1 VQRDLDPKG
10 FDVYAIMAHQGKTL
24 RVLVSKARSYFFISP
39 NGLVSFR
46 FLKTNHAQ
54 ISHAPEK
61 DTTEDN
67 TTVWSLMNFL
77 VLLWVGN
84 FDYIWY
90 KIIDHGGIGR
100 YETRVF
106 PDGHPR
112 EGEIYI
118 IIKDDRSRGLSE
130 SLPAMSQ
137 SDFPEHFPFTLDTSF
152 LPYAPGLV
160 CPDPGKMPGPP
171 LVFPPI
177 LLALI

>member
-1 VQRDLDPKG
+1 MRLCVRL
-10 FDVYAIMAHQGKTL
+10 L
-24 RVLVSKARSYFFISP
+24 SFFS
-39 NGLVSFR
+39 GL
-46 FLKTNHAQ
+46 NHAQ
-54 ISHAPEK
+54 FSHTPEK

-100 YETRVF
+100 YEMRVI

-130 SLPAMSQ
+130 SLPS
-137 SDFPEHFPFTLDTSF
+137 PVVGLDWTNNEF
-152 LPYAPGLV
+152 GCYLDEIKPGIY
-160 CPDPGKMPGPP
+160 PSANWRDS
-171 LVFPPI
+171 
-177 LLALI
+177 